1 MDSPLSPLLDYLHS
15 ESPRRT
21 EDWRGWRITP
31 VADTVSGRTYLVEGG
46 DVPLGVKFATRDHLD
61 RAGTEY
67 GCLSALQATIP
78 GIAPEP
84 VLLERDRYSRPGVV
98 RTWLSGEVVEDIPE
112 DERSWEAI
120 LGHFLAVHSLTPETV
135 PRQTVASVP
144 VAALTALSAGE
155 VLTLLGEHLARE
167 LPPDERPGELS
178 ALVEEIEGAEYP
190 YWESQAQVLCHGDP
204 NRYNF
209 LLRRDAKGLRC
220 LSIDWEYGGWGD
232 PAFEIANLIS
242 APTMVKMP
250 EERKEWLITGYAA
263 RSSDETVATRIRA
276 YYPVVLAWWA
286 VRFARFLVETPPGD
300 EELRKSAG
308 AVYNRY
314 LSMAKDA
321 LL

>member
-1 MDSPLSPLLDYLHS
+1 MDSLLGPLLDYLHG

-31 VADTVSGRTYLVEGG
+31 AADTISGRTYMVESGEA
-46 DVPLGVKFATRDHLD
+46 PLAVKFATQDHLD

-67 GCLSALQATIP
+67 GCLLALQAANP

-84 VLLERDRYSRPGVV
+84 VLLDRERYSRPVVV
-98 RTWLSGEVVEDIPE
+98 RTWLSGEVVKDIPE
-112 DERSWEAI
+112 DDLSWEAI
-120 LGHFLAVHSLTPETV
+120 LEHLLVVHSLTPETI
-135 PRQTVASVP
+135 PKQTVASVP
-144 VAALTALSAGE
+144 PAALTALSAREG
-155 VLTLLGEHLARE
+155 LTLLGEHLSRE
-167 LPPDERPGELS
+167 LPPYQRPAELG
-178 ALVEEIEGAEYP
+178 ALVEEIVRVEYP
-190 YWESQAQVLCHGDP
+190 YWEPPALVLCHGDP

-209 LLRRDAKGLRC
+209 LLRRDAGGLRC

-232 PAFEIANLIS
+232 PAFEMASLIS

-263 RSSDETVATRIRA
+263 RSPDETVAMRIRV

-286 VRFARFLVETPPGD
+286 VRFARFMAETPPED
-300 EELRKSAG
+300 KELRESAE
-308 AVYNRY
+308 AVYKRY
-314 LSMAKDA
+314 LSMTKDA